1 MNYTAPILALDYLK
15 LHCSGLVECEYFL
28 FFFSLSCI
36 IVNEYTVEPR
46 LTKTPFNEK
55 FKLRRHLTAIF
66 LPVVRQNARVTKS
79 HKYRKIHVNFKFA
92 ATEIKKKKK
101 NRKLKKKLSL
111 KKCFKKYHC
120 TVYVRTLI
128 NVNVSFSFNV

>member
-1 MNYTAPILALDYLK
+1 MIW
-15 LHCSGLVECEYFL
+15 SECEVGGVQSVGGRCESMMYG
-28 FFFSLSCI
+28 
-36 IVNEYTVEPR
+36 NTVEPR

-92 ATEIKKKKK
+92 ATEIKK
-101 NRKLKKKLSL
+101 N
-111 KKCFKKYHC
+111 
-120 TVYVRTLI
+120 
-128 NVNVSFSFNV
+128 